1 MDGQSLGPYLQLL
14 EYGCQTSR
22 HRRPSVFAW
31 PQFHFLE
38 RMFRYRVTSPPDYTP
53 WSFLSSSIFRPIS
66 HLHTMIGKGV
76 KEYILIRIII
86 SGFRLIAPTS
96 LLYLAV
102 SFHQSKFPVSTPLGL
117 YAVFEAAFYLFVYLP
132 RSHHIQK
139 VRQSRSDIL
148 IHISNT
154 HLGCGP
160 SPTFNFWR
168 APTSLQEMQILY
180 FQTRLSQWMVPFR
193 LLKFKE
199 TERYPLDSLGSVL
212 NRIMLAGMGGRN
224 QPIPYRSR
232 TYPRLSIRQRLQ
244 RRTESNATYIWSC
257 CYAPSTTCLVYRK
270 SWQFLNAIVLNNCS
284 FRSLVVWTCGP
295 RFLFALVDSN
305 ITPLRNGFIRS
316 RPVPKLYYPKNLWT
330 PTYHTGTVHIDQRR
344 NHPFYSSM
352 ELGYNYVHQS
362 FLT

>member
-66 HLHTMIGKGV
+66 HFHTMIGKGV
-76 KEYILIRIII
+76 KEYILIRIVIT
-86 SGFRLIAPTS
+86 GFRLIAPTS

-148 IHISNT
+148 IHLSNT
-154 HLGCGP
+154 HLGCSP
-160 SPTFNFWR
+160 SPTFNF
-168 APTSLQEMQILY
+168 
-180 FQTRLSQWMVPFR
+180 
-193 LLKFKE
+193 
-199 TERYPLDSLGSVL
+199 
-212 NRIMLAGMGGRN
+212 
-224 QPIPYRSR
+224 
-232 TYPRLSIRQRLQ
+232 
-244 RRTESNATYIWSC
+244 
-257 CYAPSTTCLVYRK
+257 
-270 SWQFLNAIVLNNCS
+270 
-284 FRSLVVWTCGP
+284 
-295 RFLFALVDSN
+295 
-305 ITPLRNGFIRS
+305 
-316 RPVPKLYYPKNLWT
+316 
-330 PTYHTGTVHIDQRR
+330 
-344 NHPFYSSM
+344 
-352 ELGYNYVHQS
+352 
-362 FLT
+362 